1 MLSVEEREQIRR
13 AYYIDGKSMRQIARE
28 QRRSRKTVKKAIE
41 SAEAEY
47 RMSKARDCPVL
58 GPYMERIE
66 ELLRENEGLPAK
78 QQYTAKRMHEIIRD
92 EGYRGSESAVRR
104 HVGERRRERKQ
115 RAVYLPLGYD
125 PGADAQVDWGEGQVI
140 LNGEMETVQLWVMR
154 LCYSRRIFVQAYPTE
169 RQECFME
176 GHVLAFHHFG
186 GVPRRLTYDNL
197 KTAVHAILS
206 GRNRQEQRAFTA
218 FRSHYLFESY
228 YCTPGQGHEKGGV
241 EHGVGYARRNFLVP
255 LPEVS
260 SYAELN
266 TYLLEQC
273 LADDARTV
281 DRQTQTIGQAWAQE
295 QPYLLPLPEWD
306 YTCCVTREVKLNP
319 YSQVVFETN
328 RYSVPTD
335 QAFPHLTLKAYPFE
349 VEIIYQGELLARH
362 PRCYQRNQDVLDP
375 LHYLPLLHQ
384 RPGAFDYAQPLRE
397 WREGWPAVYEQLLA
411 ELQQRDEGDQAI
423 RQFLEVLALHR
434 TYPAEVIEQAIE
446 LALTYGCLHAD
457 GVQLCAH
464 QLVTDQRPPDP
475 LDLASRPHLA
485 QVGKEPLE
493 LHRYN
498 RLLSGGFDGD

>member
-1 MLSVEEREQIRR
+1 
-13 AYYIDGKSMRQIARE
+13 
-28 QRRSRKTVKKAIE
+28 
-41 SAEAEY
+41 
-47 RMSKARDCPVL
+47 
-58 GPYMERIE
+58 
-66 ELLRENEGLPAK
+66 
-78 QQYTAKRMHEIIRD
+78 
-92 EGYRGSESAVRR
+92 
-104 HVGERRRERKQ
+104 VGARRREQKQ

-140 LNGEMETVQLWVMR
+140 LNGEIETVQLLVMR
-154 LCYSRRIFVQAYPTE
+154 LCYSRRLFVQAYPTE
-169 RQECFME
+169 RQECFFE
-176 GHVLAFHHFG
+176 GHVRAFHHLG

-197 KTAVHAILS
+197 KTAVYAILR
-206 GRNRQEQRAFTA
+206 GRNRQEQEAFVA

-266 TYLLEQC
+266 TYLLQQC
-273 LADDARTV
+273 LGDDARTV
-281 DRQTQTIGQAWAQE
+281 DRQTQTIGEAWAQE

-335 QAFPHLTLKAYPFE
+335 QAFPHLTMRGYPFE
-349 VEIIYQGELLARH
+349 VEILYQGEVLARH
-362 PRCYQRNQDVLDP
+362 PRCYERNQDVLDP

-384 RPGAFDYAQPLRE
+384 RPGALDYAQPLRE
-397 WREGWPAVYEQLLA
+397 WRAGWPQVYEQLLT
-411 ELQQRDEGDQAI
+411 ELRQRDESDQAI

-434 TYPAEVIEQAIE
+434 SYPAEVMEQAIG

-464 QLVTDQRPPDP
+464 QLLTAQCPPDP
-475 LDLASRPHLA
+475 LDLAKRPHLA
-485 QVGKEPLE
+485 QVGTQPLD
-493 LHRYN
+493 LYRYN
-498 RLLSGGFDGD
+498 QLLDETSFCTGGCDGD